1 MLGSRKR
8 DRLAIQGGRQ
18 KVRMWFAVLVVP
30 VLGLGVLAGVG
41 PASASSTTTVA
52 RTSAGPPNSSAYNW
66 VELHG
71 DNSLSGYAS
80 NSSLNISNVGSLGVR
95 WAASMYGPALTSP
108 VVSDT
113 TLGMMTYIGTDAGYV
128 LAFKAGTAQLVW
140 GRPLGGNIIASP
152 VVSDGALWI
161 ATETPAKLY
170 KFNLTTGA
178 TECSLVT
185 SHEFYSSFTAATPPG
200 GKPSIYVSNLDN
212 GVSSGPMM
220 GIDASNCSVEW
231 SFSDYHTPP
240 NGPWA
245 PIAYGVDK
253 KGTPLVLD
261 GTSDPDQSE
270 YAVNALT
277 GKLVWR
283 FQGPGVGDYDIA
295 AGAEISAPGVNGFA
309 DGVAYVPTKFGQIFA
324 LNLTTG
330 AKIWSYTFNPRP
342 PLTTSA
348 TGRSTP
354 ALDGTNL
361 VFGYHSGVMD
371 LNAVN
376 GKLRWNYQDPSGT
389 EVLSS
394 VAIVGK
400 TQAAVICADLSGAVH
415 ALNIANGDSL
425 YNYQTGGYIVSSPAV
440 SDGDVLIAS
449 SDGLLYDFAV
459 GGGNDAT
466 LPTASTTS
474 PAYGASV
481 PNPNGSEVISG
492 TATDPVGVSSV
503 DLSIESGGVGGTWW
517 DGATG
522 KWRTGPFPNPVTLAT
537 PDGTSTNWSYQLPV
551 PTSGG
556 SYLVSVITN
565 SSGGQA
571 STGRTSLSLLSKN
584 RPAGPQFEASQYDV
598 AAGGTVTVNGSG
610 FTAGE
615 TVAISLR
622 GQTLTSV
629 KAGDTGSFGPTAV
642 TLPEY
647 AAFGLSSLLA
657 TGATSKGQ
665 AAAPIY
671 ITNSWD
677 DPGNVQNH
685 SGFESDDASYSNIF
699 FVGSGD
705 IRPSWDSITR
715 IGHHHVRGRCRWSRL
730 CR

>member
-1 MLGSRKR
+1 M
-8 DRLAIQGGRQ
+8 A
-18 KVRMWFAVLVVP
+18 VVLVP
-30 VLGLGVLAGVG
+30 ILCLGVLAGVG
-41 PASASSTTTVA
+41 PANASSHATETQ
-52 RTSAGPPNSSAYNW
+52 SGAGPPNSSAYNW

-95 WAASMYGPALTSP
+95 WAASMYGPALASP

-212 GVSSGPMM
+212 GYTSGPMM

-240 NGPWA
+240 NGPWS

-283 FQGPGVGDYDIA
+283 FQGPGIGDYDIA
-295 AGAEISAPGVNGFA
+295 AGADISAPGVNGFA

-361 VFGYHSGVMD
+361 VFGYHSGVID

-466 LPTASTTS
+466 LPTASITS
-474 PAYGASV
+474 PSYDASV
-481 PNPNGSEVISG
+481 TNPNGSEIISG
-492 TATDPVGVSSV
+492 SASDPVGVSSV
-503 DLSIESGGVGGTWW
+503 DLSIESGGIGGTWW

-522 KWRTGPFPNPVTLAT
+522 QWRTGPFANPATLVTPGGAT
-537 PDGTSTNWSYQLPV
+537 TDWSIDLPV

-556 SYLVSVITN
+556 SYLVTVTAH

-571 STGRTSLSLLSKN
+571 STGSDQLEFSAQKSTT
-584 RPAGPQFEASQYDV
+584 GPQLEASQYNV
-598 AAGGTVTVNGSG
+598 AAGGAVALIGSG
-610 FTAGE
+610 FTDGE
-615 TVAISLR
+615 SVAISLR
-622 GQTLTSV
+622 GVKLTST
-629 KAGDTGSFGPTAV
+629 KAGETGGFSDSV
-642 TLPEY
+642 TLPAY
-647 AAFGLSSLLA
+647 ADFGLTSLLA
-657 TGATSKGQ
+657 TGATSKGE

-677 DPGNVQNH
+677 DPGNAQGHN
-685 SGFESDDASYSNIF
+685 GYEPDDASYSNIF
-699 FVGSGD
+699 FVGQGD
-705 IRPSWDSITR
+705 VRPAWDSITW
-715 IGHHHVRGRCRWSRL
+715 IGHHHVRGRRRRSRL

>member
-1 MLGSRKR
+1 MSSILRLSTAIACESMPASRGGAGCWILARGIGWRIEAVGGERVCGSPPSSYLS
-8 DRLAIQGGRQ
+8 LA
-18 KVRMWFAVLVVP
+18 LVCSQ
-30 VLGLGVLAGVG
+30 GVG
-41 PASASSTTTVA
+41 PADASSTTTAVQA
-52 RTSAGPPNSSAYNW
+52 SAGPPNSAAYNW
-66 VELHG
+66 VELHR
-71 DNSLSGYAS
+71 DSSLSGYAS

-108 VVSDT
+108 VVST
-113 TLGMMTYIGTDAGYV
+113 TSLGMMTYVGTDAGYV

-152 VVSDGALWI
+152 VVADGALWI

-170 KFNLTTGA
+170 KLDLTTGA

-212 GVSSGPMM
+212 GTSSGPMM
-220 GIDASNCSVEW
+220 GIEASNCSVEW
-231 SFSDYHTPP
+231 SFSAYHTPP

-283 FQGPGVGDYDIA
+283 FQGPGDGDYDIA

-376 GKLRWNYQDPSGT
+376 GKLRWNYKDPSGT

-459 GGGNDAT
+459 GGGNDTT

-474 PAYGASV
+474 PSYGSSV
-481 PNPNGSEVISG
+481 ANPNGSEVISG

-503 DLSIESGGVGGTWW
+503 DVSIESGGVGGTWW

-537 PDGTSTNWSYQLPV
+537 PDGTTTDWSYHLPV

-571 STGRTSLSLLSKN
+571 STGSDQLEFSVQKST
-584 RPAGPQFEASQYDV
+584 AGPQFEASQYDV
-598 AAGGTVTVNGSG
+598 AGGRGGHRQRQWLHRRRDRCHQPPGADPDIGKSRRYRELWPHRCHLARICG
-610 FTAGE
+610 
-615 TVAISLR
+615 IRSL
-622 GQTLTSV
+622 
-629 KAGDTGSFGPTAV
+629 
-642 TLPEY
+642 
-647 AAFGLSSLLA
+647 LSSGDGSHLQGRSCSTDLYRQFMGGPRQRSESQRIRVRRCQLQQHLLRR
-657 TGATSKGQ
+657 
-665 AAAPIY
+665 
-671 ITNSWD
+671 
-677 DPGNVQNH
+677 
-685 SGFESDDASYSNIF
+685 SG
-699 FVGSGD
+699 
-705 IRPSWDSITR
+705 
-715 IGHHHVRGRCRWSRL
+715 
-730 CR
+730 

>member
-1 MLGSRKR
+1 M
-8 DRLAIQGGRQ
+8 
-18 KVRMWFAVLVVP
+18 
-30 VLGLGVLAGVG
+30 
-41 PASASSTTTVA
+41 
-52 RTSAGPPNSSAYNW
+52 
-66 VELHG
+66 
-71 DNSLSGYAS
+71 
-80 NSSLNISNVGSLGVR
+80 
-95 WAASMYGPALTSP
+95 
-108 VVSDT
+108 
-113 TLGMMTYIGTDAGYV
+113 
-128 LAFKAGTAQLVW
+128 
-140 GRPLGGNIIASP
+140 
-152 VVSDGALWI
+152 
-161 ATETPAKLY
+161 
-170 KFNLTTGA
+170 
-178 TECSLVT
+178 
-185 SHEFYSSFTAATPPG
+185 
-200 GKPSIYVSNLDN
+200 
-212 GVSSGPMM
+212 
-220 GIDASNCSVEW
+220 EW

-240 NGPWA
+240 NGPWS

-330 AKIWSYTFNPRP
+330 AKIWSYTFNLRP

-466 LPTASTTS
+466 LPTASITS
-474 PAYGASV
+474 PSYDASV
-481 PNPNGSEVISG
+481 TNPNGSEIISG
-492 TATDPVGVSSV
+492 SASDPVGVSSV
-503 DLSIESGGVGGTWW
+503 DLSIESGGIGGTWW

-522 KWRTGPFPNPVTLAT
+522 TVADRPVRQSGNVGD
-537 PDGTSTNWSYQLPV
+537 PRWGHDG
-551 PTSGG
+551 
-556 SYLVSVITN
+556 LVH
-565 SSGGQA
+565 
-571 STGRTSLSLLSKN
+571 
-584 RPAGPQFEASQYDV
+584 RPAGSDIWWQLPGDRHGAFERGPSEYRDQTSWSFPHRNQRPGPQLEASQYNV
-598 AAGGTVTVNGSG
+598 AAGGAVALIGSG
-610 FTAGE
+610 FTDGE
-615 TVAISLR
+615 SVAISLR
-622 GQTLTSV
+622 GV
-629 KAGDTGSFGPTAV
+629 KPDILQKRVKPGLQRQCHLACIRRFRSHVSSGHRSHLQGGSCSTD
-642 TLPEY
+642 LHH
-647 AAFGLSSLLA
+647 
-657 TGATSKGQ
+657 Q
-665 AAAPIY
+665 
-671 ITNSWD
+671 
-677 DPGNVQNH
+677 
-685 SGFESDDASYSNIF
+685 
-699 FVGSGD
+699 FVG
-705 IRPSWDSITR
+705 RPGQCPGPQRLRTRRCQLQQHLLCRPRRCPTGLGFNYR
-715 IGHHHVRGRCRWSRL
+715 IGHHHVRGRRRWSRL